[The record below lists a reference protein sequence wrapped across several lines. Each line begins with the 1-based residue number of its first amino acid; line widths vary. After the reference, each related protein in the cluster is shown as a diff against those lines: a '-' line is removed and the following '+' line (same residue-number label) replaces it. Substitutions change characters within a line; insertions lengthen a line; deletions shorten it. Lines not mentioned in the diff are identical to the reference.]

1 MGYAI
6 MWSTRNVTFG
16 ALEPPSPKAM
26 ADSGDAP
33 PSATKQRSRAKKPP
47 KKSAQSPPKQQNT
60 LPSSRTRSNPRS
72 HRAVAV
78 SMGGKSPVGALPSDL
93 LALVLPFLTWKATNA
108 MLLVCSSWK
117 STVLSAKARHAQWKA
132 TVLGPASSAS
142 ASLELLRTNR
152 KNWMDTRFAP
162 NLVLLT
168 IASQES
174 ASWQK
179 GAYWE
184 KAVVA
189 LEEQHMLP
197 IGCRV
202 VGTFTTHA
210 VLGPQTVEEEP
221 ERDAPSTAVTL
232 SIAVAHLPD
241 TSIEAASFDRKTL
254 RRHHRGVESEMD
266 YVFSTLPA
274 PEGTGADAD
283 LPSFLLFGVNDQSAD
298 ELVSVVEQWHPG
310 AAVVGAVSSL
320 GDRCSPLATYQSNT
334 PMHSGATV
342 ATCPPRQ
349 QRRKG
354 RAAKQPPTSGRT
366 RPRGLLEFPSTLLLR
381 FHGKV
386 GVRAFASSGY
396 RPITPV
402 LRCEST
408 SVEGEFTHMTTYAC
422 VSVQDP
428 PTSSVVS
435 HHRLLDLVEP
445 SERLAIEQEGRGLN
459 IFSCPEQAPLQRLAR
474 STSALPGD
482 LPATARVDRLEHVF
496 WMGERVM
503 SLPGFCWEPGM
514 YGFLA
519 SHCPKQAHLALTAA
533 LRHVQTRLN
542 ARKENALGAFM
553 AVGALSELAAGDHAH
568 GVSALYE
575 EMFRDLPL
583 SGCVVSCGVGP
594 VAVPG
599 GSQPSPLALQV
610 QTHTTCGA
618 MFYEKSS
625 N

>member
-1 MGYAI
+1 
-6 MWSTRNVTFG
+6 
-16 ALEPPSPKAM
+16 M
-26 ADSGDAP
+26 ADAGDAP

-47 KKSAQSPPKQQNT
+47 KKSAQSPPKKQST

-72 HRAVAV
+72 RRAVAV

-108 MLLVCSSWK
+108 MLGVCSSWK

-132 TVLGPASSAS
+132 TVLGPAAS
-142 ASLELLRTNR
+142 VAASLELLRANH

-174 ASWQK
+174 AAWQK

-184 KAVVA
+184 QAVAA
-189 LEEQHMLP
+189 LEEQRLLP
-197 IGCRV
+197 LGCR
-202 VGTFTTHA
+202 
-210 VLGPQTVEEEP
+210 
-221 ERDAPSTAVTL
+221 RDAPSTAVTL

-254 RRHHRGVESEMD
+254 RRHHRGAESEMD

-274 PEGTGADAD
+274 PEGTDADAD
-283 LPSFLLFGVNDQSAD
+283 LPSFLLFGVNDQSAS
-298 ELVSVVEQWHPG
+298 ELVAVVEQWHPG

-342 ATCPPRQ
+342 APCPPRQ

-354 RAAKQPPTSGRT
+354 RAATQPPLTGRT

-408 SVEGEFTHMTTYAC
+408 TLEGEFTHMTTYDC
-422 VSVQDP
+422 VSMEDP
-428 PTSSVVS
+428 QTSSVVS
-435 HHRLLDLVEP
+435 HRRLLDLVEP
-445 SERLAIEQEGRGLN
+445 SERLAIEQEGRALN

-474 STSALPGD
+474 STSD
-482 LPATARVDRLEHVF
+482 LPATARIARLEHVF

-519 SHCPKQAHLALTAA
+519 SHCPKQAHLALAA
-533 LRHVQTRLN
+533 AFKHVQTRLN
-542 ARKENALGAFM
+542 ARKESALGAFV
-553 AVGALSELAAGDHAH
+553 AVGALSELAPGDHAH
-568 GVSALYE
+568 GVSALYGE
-575 EMFRDLPL
+575 TFRDLPL
-583 SGCVVSCGVGP
+583 SGCVVSCDVGP

-618 MFYEKSS
+618 MFYEKRQ
-625 N
+625 